1 MIKYLKLLRV
11 EQWVKNFFVFIPLFF
26 SGNITH
32 PNFFVKS
39 VFAFIVF
46 SLIASSIY
54 ILNDYKD
61 IEADQKHPEKKDRPL
76 ANGSI
81 SKTTALFLFTTL
93 ISAVAMLVF
102 FGQEYFHKNLWK
114 FAVIIGS

>member
-11 EQWVKNFFVFIPLFF
+11 EQWVKTFCFYSSFLFGEHYASKFLLKVFL
-26 SGNITH
+26 H
-32 PNFFVKS
+32 LL
-39 VFAFIVF
+39 F

-61 IEADQKHPEKKDRPL
+61 IESDQKKHPEKDRPL

-81 SKTTALFLFTTL
+81 SKDKFIFIYNAYFCGSVLLFL
-93 ISAVAMLVF
+93 V
-102 FGQEYFHKNLWK
+102 KNIFK
-114 FAVIIGS
+114 KICGN

>member
-61 IEADQKHPEKKDRPL
+61 IEAEFFNYRPRR
-76 ANGSI
+76 I
-81 SKTTALFLFTTL
+81 
-93 ISAVAMLVF
+93 
-102 FGQEYFHKNLWK
+102 FGIF
-114 FAVIIGS
+114 